1 MEVIWVLENVLKEQK
16 FYNQNR
22 ILLLIS
28 SVSLWRKYHPNHK
41 TVLYCDNITY
51 KWLNNLEILHL
62 WDVVKDLSYPEKIDR
77 KVFWSSCKT
86 KIISTT
92 KVPLVVVD
100 HDFLIY
106 KNIDNILN
114 LNQVIYSYDEL
125 TEGWYPNKNEK
136 FNKLL
141 TNPIPR
147 NINLASNVSLLYFPN
162 PNFANKYGL
171 QTLKNHEEFTN
182 MGIKDTNY
190 MIFSEQLMLK
200 QWLERDKIPHK
211 TLVNS
216 IFNNKIIDFEEK
228 INNRGIWNT
237 QESLLSYKHYGMLEK
252 NIDEKERQY
261 LYRCINAGKR
271 IDINKLK
278 VKINE
283 SNPC

>member
-51 KWLNNLEILHL
+51 KWLDNLEILHL

>member
-51 KWLNNLEILHL
+51 KWLDNLEILHL

-252 NIDEKERQY
+252 SIDEKERQY

>member
-51 KWLNNLEILHL
+51 KWLDNLEILHL

-252 NIDEKERQY
+252 SIDEKERQY
-261 LYRCINAGKR
+261 LYRCINAG
-271 IDINKLK
+271 
-278 VKINE
+278 
-283 SNPC
+283 

>member
-51 KWLNNLEILHL
+51 KWLDNLEILHL

-106 KNIDNILN
+106 KNIDNILS

-125 TEGWYPNKNEK
+125 TEGWYPDKNEK

-141 TNPIPR
+141 TNPISR

-182 MGIKDTNY
+182 MGVKDTNY

-252 NIDEKERQY
+252 SIDEKERQY

>member
-252 NIDEKERQY
+252 SIDEKERQY

>member
-1 MEVIWVLENVLKEQK
+1 
-16 FYNQNR
+16 
-22 ILLLIS
+22 
-28 SVSLWRKYHPNHK
+28 
-41 TVLYCDNITY
+41 
-51 KWLNNLEILHL
+51 
-62 WDVVKDLSYPEKIDR
+62 
-77 KVFWSSCKT
+77 
-86 KIISTT
+86 
-92 KVPLVVVD
+92 
-100 HDFLIY
+100 
-106 KNIDNILN
+106 
-114 LNQVIYSYDEL
+114 
-125 TEGWYPNKNEK
+125 
-136 FNKLL
+136 
-141 TNPIPR
+141 
-147 NINLASNVSLLYFPN
+147 
-162 PNFANKYGL
+162 
-171 QTLKNHEEFTN
+171 
-182 MGIKDTNY
+182 

-252 NIDEKERQY
+252 SIDEKERQY